1 MDNAGFSCYNI
12 VKFIYGEFKMKNY
25 VKKIRRE
32 LHEYPEIGFDLPKT
46 LALIRRELED
56 IGIEYT
62 EDFGKSSIVAT
73 INPEKCGYTVGLRA
87 DTDALPIK
95 ETTGLPFS
103 SKIDGQM
110 HACGHD
116 AHTAILLTAARE
128 LYAMRD
134 KINCRVKLIFQAAEE
149 YAPSGAM
156 LMARDGVMRDIDV
169 IGGLHV
175 DTNHPT
181 GTVGLLSGELS
192 AISDGF
198 VLKFFGKKAHA
209 ANQHK
214 GVDAILMA
222 VSAITEIEMMIAKR
236 FNAKDSVIFNV
247 GSIHGGIANNIVCDE
262 CELYCTAR
270 TFNEELGNRVKQCV
284 LDVCEGV
291 TRAWGGSYEH
301 IQKKYYPIVY
311 NNPTLHERAKGI
323 VARVLGEDKIEQAK
337 RGLGG
342 EDFAYFAKEKPG
354 YFFRL
359 GTKKPGAE
367 SVIGVHNGGFT
378 LDEDCLEVGVKL
390 LCEFVLDCM
399 NGID

>member
-1 MDNAGFSCYNI
+1 MES
-12 VKFIYGEFKMKNY
+12 Y

-32 LHEYPEIGFDLPKT
+32 IHEYPEIGFDLPRT
-46 LALIRRELED
+46 LALIRRELDE

-62 EDFGKSSIVAT
+62 EKYGKSSIVAT
-73 INPEKCGYTVGLRA
+73 INPEKSGYTVALRA
-87 DTDALPIK
+87 DMDALPIK
-95 ETTGLPFS
+95 EETGLPYS

-116 AHTAILLTAARE
+116 AHTAILLATARE

-134 KINCRVKLIFQAAEE
+134 RISCRVKLIFQAAEE

-156 LMARDGVMRDIDV
+156 LMARDGVMDDVDV

-198 VLKFFGKKAHA
+198 VLKFFGKAAHA
-209 ANQHK
+209 ARQHQ
-214 GVDAILMA
+214 GTDAILMA

-236 FNAKDSVIFNV
+236 FDAKDSVIFNV

-262 CELYCTAR
+262 CELYCTVR
-270 TFNEELGNRVKQCV
+270 TMKEDVGNRVKEYV

-311 NNPTLHERAKGI
+311 NDPRLHERAKKF
-323 VARVLGEDKIEQAK
+323 VASLIGEENVEAAA

-359 GTKKPGAE
+359 GTKNDSLPR
-367 SVIGVHNGGFT
+367 VGVHNGKFT
-378 LDEDCLEVGVKL
+378 LDEDCLPIGVKL
-390 LCEFVLDCM
+390 LTGFVLDSM
-399 NGID
+399 NGI

>member
-1 MDNAGFSCYNI
+1 M
-12 VKFIYGEFKMKNY
+12 ENY

-32 LHEYPEIGFDLPKT
+32 LHEYPEVGFDLPKT

-62 EDFGKSSIVAT
+62 EEFGKSSIVAT
-73 INPEKCGYTVGLRA
+73 INPEKSGFTVGLRA

-95 ETTGLPFS
+95 EETELPFA

-116 AHTAILLTAARE
+116 AHTAILLGTARK
-128 LYAMRD
+128 LYEMRD

-149 YAPSGAM
+149 FAPSGAL
-156 LMARDGVMRDIDV
+156 LMSQDGVMKDIDC
-169 IGGLHV
+169 IGGLHI

-181 GTVGLLSGELS
+181 GSVGLREGELT

-198 VLKFFGKKAHA
+198 VLKFIGKSAHA

-222 VSAITEIEMMIAKR
+222 LSAAAQIQMMFAKR

-247 GSIHGGIANNIVCDE
+247 GSIHGGVANNIVCDE
-262 CELYCTAR
+262 CELYCTIR
-270 TFNEELGNRVKQCV
+270 TLKEDIGNLAKQIV
-284 LDVCEGV
+284 LDTCEGV
-291 TRAWGGSYEH
+291 CRSWGGSYEH

-311 NNPTLHERAKGI
+311 NSPVLHKRMTKM
-323 VARVLGEDKIEQAK
+323 VADLFGEENIREAK

-359 GTKKPGAE
+359 GIRNEAAG
-367 SVIGVHNGGFT
+367 SVVGVHNGKFM
-378 LDEDCLEVGVKL
+378 LDEGCLEVGVKL
-390 LCEFVLDCM
+390 LSSFVLDCM